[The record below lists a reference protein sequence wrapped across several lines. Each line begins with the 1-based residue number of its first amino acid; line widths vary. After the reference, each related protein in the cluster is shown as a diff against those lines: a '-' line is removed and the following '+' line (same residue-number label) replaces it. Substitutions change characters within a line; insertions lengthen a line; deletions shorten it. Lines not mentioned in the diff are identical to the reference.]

1 MFLALP
7 DPRAETVDILMAVY
21 NGADTLP
28 AQLKSFDAQSH
39 CNWRLLASDDGSSDK
54 TVQVLNTFGRA
65 HPRGQV
71 KMIKGPQQGASEN
84 FLGLLRHVANQNPE
98 PRWIAFS
105 DQDDVWLPD
114 KISRAMTTLGQCD
127 PSLPALYCS
136 RTWVTCRSLSNRRI
150 SAPRPRAPHFRN
162 ALVQNIAAGN
172 TIVLNPAAVSLVL
185 EAVKYVG
192 PVVVHD
198 WWLYQLI
205 SGAGGR
211 IVHDNVPGLLYR
223 QHEANQIGVNDTANA
238 RLRRFLQLL
247 RGDFRAWNQTN
258 IAALLSCGA
267 VLRPDHLAML
277 ESFARLSTLP
287 VLQRMLLLKRL
298 GLYRQ
303 TVGGTMTLWFAVL
316 FRLV

>member
-1 MFLALP
+1 MYLP
-7 DPRAETVDILMAVY
+7 PRDPKAETVDILMAVY
-21 NGADTLP
+21 NGADKLP
-28 AQLKSFDAQSH
+28 AQLNSFDVQTH
-39 CNWRLLASDDGSSDK
+39 CHWRLLASDDGSTDK
-54 TVQVLNTFGRA
+54 SVQVLKTFGSV

-71 KMIKGPQQGASEN
+71 KVIKGPQQGASEN
-84 FLGLLRHVANQNPE
+84 FLRLLRHVANQDVSPS
-98 PRWIAFS
+98 WIAFS

-114 KISRAMTTLGQCD
+114 KISRALNTLRQYD
-127 PSLPALYCS
+127 PRRPTLYCS
-136 RTWVTCRSLSNRRI
+136 RTWVTCRNLSKRRM
-150 SAPRPRAPHFRN
+150 SAPRPRTPHFRN

-185 EAVKYVG
+185 EAVNHVG

-198 WWLYQLI
+198 WWLYQLVT
-205 SGAGGR
+205 GTGGKV
-211 IVHDNVPGLLYR
+211 VHDDMPSLLYR
-223 QHEANQIGVNDTANA
+223 QHEANQIGVSDTAYA
-238 RLRRFLQLL
+238 RLRRLLQLL
-247 RGDFRAWNQTN
+247 RGEFRAWNQTN

-287 VLQRMLLLKRL
+287 VLKRMLLLKRL

-303 TVGGTMTLWFAVL
+303 TVGGTITLWFAVL